1 MFTTGEEN
9 MVVYVADVIDGAKE
23 TLMKLL
29 ALKFYKGDPNAINFK
44 AIHKALLKN
53 PKGVRVNS
61 FDGATAIPEE
71 VCVHLRRFHAFVY
84 HYPSKQYR
92 YAGKEY
98 ESAAKEL

>member
-1 MFTTGEEN
+1 

>member
-1 MFTTGEEN
+1 MD
-9 MVVYVADVIDGAKE
+9 VYVADVIDGAKE

-29 ALKFYKGDPNAINFK
+29 ALKFSQNPDTAINFK
-44 AIHKALLKN
+44 AVHEALLKN

-61 FDGATAIPEE
+61 FDGATAIPDE

-92 YAGKEY
+92 YAGKKY
-98 ESAAKEL
+98 ENAAKGI